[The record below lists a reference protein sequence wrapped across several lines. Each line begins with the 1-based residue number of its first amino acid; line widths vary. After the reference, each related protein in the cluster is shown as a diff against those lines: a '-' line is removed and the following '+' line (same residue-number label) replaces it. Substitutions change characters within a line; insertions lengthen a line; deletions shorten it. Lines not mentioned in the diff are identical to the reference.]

1 MKQKKLFYILF
12 TLFIGISLILSACA
26 PEPAP
31 EESEAEEAVEEP
43 VEVEEAEEEEEVAEE
58 ALHCSDPADF
68 ELDPTIAEH
77 VANGD
82 KLVIPVSYHDVSNE
96 FAPFIKAGV
105 DQAAAEFGVDAF
117 LVGPVSADAEAQINE
132 LETLIEKGVD
142 GLAISSASTDALA
155 PFINRVLDMGIPVVT
170 FNSPNPGANDLAYF
184 GQDMVLAG
192 YTAAKELAERMS
204 GEGNVLITTLDAGAQ
219 WSLDR
224 EEGARNAFAE
234 YPGINVQATI
244 NCGTE
249 PQEIYSNIENAML
262 TYPDT
267 NGIVA
272 LECCTHAPAGMYLKR
287 NDLVGEVM
295 IIGFDLIP
303 DTLQLI
309 KEGVE
314 EATFDAAPARQ
325 SYEAVKQLINFLNGE
340 EICDFDT
347 GLQVVDA
354 SNIDQYM
361 GEEYLFQSIEVLYM
375 ISI

>member
-1 MKQKKLFYILF
+1 MMKHKKFTFLAFTIL
-12 TLFIGISLILSACA
+12 LVSALLISSCKAA
-26 PEPAP
+26 EPVV
-31 EESEAEEAVEEP
+31 EEAVEEE
-43 VEVEEAEEEEEVAEE
+43 VVEEAVEEEVVEEAAEEEVTEEAAEE
-58 ALHCSDPADF
+58 AVHCSDPADF
-68 ELDPTIAEH
+68 ELDPRIAEH

-82 KLVIPVSYHDVSNE
+82 KLVLPVSYHDVSNE

-105 DQAAAEFGVDAF
+105 EQAAEEFGVDTV

-132 LETLIEKGVD
+132 LEALVEKGVD

-155 PFINRVLDMGIPVVT
+155 PFINRILDMGIPVVT
-170 FNSPNPGANDLAYF
+170 FNSPNPSADDLAYF

-192 YTAAKELAERMS
+192 YTAGKELAERM
-204 GEGNVLITTLDAGAQ
+204 GGKGNVLITTLDAGAQ
-219 WSLDR
+219 WSIDR
-224 EEGARNAFAE
+224 QTGAKNAFAE
-234 YPGINVQATI
+234 YPDINVQAVI

-249 PQEIYSNIENAML
+249 PQEIYDNIENAML

-267 NGIVA
+267 DGVMSTD
-272 LECCTHAPAGMYLKR
+272 CCTHSPVGMYLQR
-287 NDLVGEVM
+287 NDMIGEVM

-303 DTLQLI
+303 DVLQLI

-325 SYEAVKQLINFLNGE
+325 SYEAVNQLVKFLNGE

-354 SNIDQYM
+354 TNIDEFM
-361 GEEYLFQSIEVLYM
+361 SK
-375 ISI
+375 

>member
-1 MKQKKLFYILF
+1 MKKKRVFYILF
-12 TLFIGISLILSACA
+12 TLLIGFSLILSACA
-26 PEPAP
+26 PEATP
-31 EESEAEEAVEEP
+31 EEPEEEVVEEP
-43 VEVEEAEEEEEVAEE
+43 EEVEEVEEEETEE
-58 ALHCSDPADF
+58 AAAGEEVHCSDPADF
-68 ELDPTIAEH
+68 DLDSTIAEH
-77 VANGD
+77 VASGD
-82 KLVIPVSYHDVSNE
+82 QLVIPVSYHDVSNE

-105 DQAAAEFGVDAF
+105 DQAAEEFGVDTF

-155 PFINRVLDMGIPVVT
+155 PFINRVLEMGIPVVT
-170 FNSPNPGANDLAYF
+170 FNSPNPGADDLAYF

-192 YTAAKELAERMS
+192 YTAAKELAERMG

-224 EEGARNAFAE
+224 EEGTRKAFEE
-234 YPGINVQATI
+234 YPDINVQATI

-249 PQEIYSNIENAML
+249 PQEIYNNIENAML
-262 TYPDT
+262 TYPET

-295 IIGFDLIP
+295 IVGFDLIP

-314 EATFDAAPARQ
+314 EATFDAAPQRQ

-354 SNIDQYM
+354 SNID
-361 GEEYLFQSIEVLYM
+361 EYLED
-375 ISI
+375 